1 MLRFAP
7 RPTPCSKRP
16 GRRPSTGRSKDHGR
30 AEGCGCARS
39 RAVRFGAGLCK
50 TCRVPPVLCAR
61 ILVYCVHAC
70 SSRSV
75 LCTHTAHTR
84 CAPCHS
90 PRFLVLRGRNRL
102 VGHALLDRFR
112 HLSSGRGRVSYRPAS
127 GFGRVAGALGTGSS
141 VHLRCHPRGVGA
153 EHSERGGAKVTRRQQ
168 HVSAAQRGEA
178 LGNLYPTAPPR
189 VLEVSRY

>member
-1 MLRFAP
+1 
-7 RPTPCSKRP
+7 
-16 GRRPSTGRSKDHGR
+16 
-30 AEGCGCARS
+30 
-39 RAVRFGAGLCK
+39 VRFSARLCK
-50 TCRVPPVLCAR
+50 TCRVPPVLWCTVYTHVVHA
-61 ILVYCVHAC
+61 VYCAHI
-70 SSRSV
+70 
-75 LCTHTAHTR
+75 LHTHTR

-127 GFGRVAGALGTGSS
+127 GFGRVAGAPGTGSS